1 MSFPVVSGKSR
12 GYAPAQ
18 VDGLIARARRQ
29 YENPALGLLDSGV
42 LQSARFELVAEGYD
56 PAPVDAAIARI
67 ADRLEQLEIE
77 KRVRTG
83 SPRQLMREH
92 EELIDRIANVLQA
105 GSTKAFSIEP
115 NGYGRA
121 GVRALMQQIRV
132 VDSKISDLDT
142 VELRTKPFGLTR
154 RGLSRREVDEFLV
167 LVVSAIL
174 MQRAIY

>member
-56 PAPVDAAIARI
+56 PSPVDAAIARI

-77 KRVRTG
+77 KRVRAG
-83 SPRQLMREH
+83 SQRQLLREH
-92 EELIDRIANVLQA
+92 EELIARVEAVLKA
-105 GSTKAFSIEP
+105 GSAKAFSIEP
-115 NGYGRA
+115 NGYKRA
-121 GVRALMQQIRV
+121 EVREILQRLRI
-132 VDSKISDLDT
+132 VDSRLSDLDT
-142 VELRTKPFGLTR
+142 VELRTKPFGLSR
-154 RGLSRREVDEFLV
+154 RGLSRREVDEFMA

-174 MQRAIY
+174 IQRAIY

>member
-1 MSFPVVSGKSR
+1 MSGKSR

-105 GSTKAFSIEP
+105 DSTKAFSIEP
-115 NGYGRA
+115 NGYRRA
-121 GVRALMQQIRV
+121 GVRALMQQIRI

-142 VELRTKPFGLTR
+142 VEFRTKPLGMAR
-154 RGLSRREVDEFLV
+154 RGLSRREVEEFLV
-167 LVVSAIL
+167 LVVSATL

>member
-42 LQSARFELVAEGYD
+42 LQSARFELVAEGYE
-56 PAPVDAAIARI
+56 PAAVDAAIARI

-77 KRVRTG
+77 KRVRAG
-83 SPRQLMREH
+83 SQRQLLREH
-92 EELIDRIANVLQA
+92 EELIARVEAVLKA
-105 GSTKAFSIEP
+105 GSSKAFSIEP
-115 NGYGRA
+115 NGYKRA
-121 GVRALMQQIRV
+121 EVREVLQRLRI
-132 VDSKISDLDT
+132 VDSKLSDLDT
-142 VELRTKPFGLTR
+142 VELRTKPFGLAR
-154 RGLSRREVDEFLV
+154 RGLSRREVDEFMA